1 MLGHRNNLRQYPKKG
16 LLHLPGILRLAA
28 RAGDFIAEALED
40 QAAIP
45 ATIVLGEDIL
55 DAAQIYS
62 TAAGGAHEKKMA
74 FWC

>member
-1 MLGHRNNLRQYPKKG
+1 MLGHRNNPRQYPKKG
-16 LLHLPGILRLAA
+16 LHLPGILRLAA